1 MIENMVS
8 MRRHQELPKIL
19 VQSTGGLLLLMFS
32 VATTA
37 SNGFINPAGPIAEAL
52 RDHLIFIVMVMAVVI
67 VPLFIALPWTLWRY
81 RLRTKSGSYQPNW
94 EFSWPLEIL
103 IWGLP
108 AVIVVVLGWN
118 LWHQS
123 YELDPYKPLAAAEA
137 PLEIQAIALD
147 WKWVFIY
154 PDQNV
159 ASVNEVMIVAGRPV
173 RFRLTSGTVMQS
185 FMIPRLG
192 GQIYTMAGMETQ
204 MNLLASK
211 PGQFRG
217 LNTQYNGMGFA
228 NQKFITHAVSQAD
241 FDAWAT
247 KMSDSKPPLNQAAW
261 ALLAK
266 PSVLPAPQ
274 SFGSVA
280 EGLFTGV
287 IAGFTG
293 GHPHMKA
300 DGTDL

>member
-1 MIENMVS
+1 
-8 MRRHQELPKIL
+8 
-19 VQSTGGLLLLMFS
+19 
-32 VATTA
+32 
-37 SNGFINPAGPIAEAL
+37 
-52 RDHLIFIVMVMAVVI
+52 
-67 VPLFIALPWTLWRY
+67 
-81 RLRTKSGSYQPNW
+81 
-94 EFSWPLEIL
+94 
-103 IWGLP
+103 
-108 AVIVVVLGWN
+108 VIVVILGWN

-123 YELDPYKPLAAAEA
+123 YELDPYKPLAATEA

-154 PDQNV
+154 PEQNV

-173 RFRLTSGTVMQS
+173 HFSLTSGTVMQS

-192 GQIYTMAGMETQ
+192 GQIYTMAGMVTQ
-204 MNLLASK
+204 MNLLASE

-228 NQKFITHAVSQAD
+228 NQKFMANAVSQGD

-247 KMSDSKPPLNQAAW
+247 KMSESKPPLNSAAW

-266 PSVLPAPQ
+266 PSVLAAPQ

-287 IAGFTG
+287 VAGFTG
-293 GHPHMKA
+293 GHPHMRA

>member
-1 MIENMVS
+1 
-8 MRRHQELPKIL
+8 MRRNQELPKIL
-19 VQSTGGLLLLMFS
+19 VRSAGVLLLLTSS
-32 VATTA
+32 VVAA
-37 SNGFINPAGPIAEAL
+37 SDGFINPAGPVAEAL
-52 RDHLIFIVMVMAVVI
+52 RDHLIFIVVVMAIVI
-67 VPLFIALPWTLWRY
+67 APLFIALPWVLWRY
-81 RLRTKSGSYQPNW
+81 RLGTKSGSYQPNW
-94 EFSWPLEIL
+94 EFSWPLEVL

-108 AVIVVVLGWN
+108 AVIVGVLSWN

-123 YELDPYKPLAAAEA
+123 YELDPYKPLAATEA
-137 PLEIQAIALD
+137 PLEVQAIALD

-154 PDQNV
+154 PEQDV
-159 ASVNEVMIVAGRPV
+159 ASVNELMIVAGRPV

-192 GQIYTMAGMETQ
+192 GQIYTMAGMVTQ
-204 MNLLASK
+204 LNLLASE

-228 NQKFITHAVSQAD
+228 NQKFMTHAVSQAD
-241 FDAWAT
+241 FDTWAVN
-247 KMSDSKPPLNQAAW
+247 MSESKPPLNQTAW
-261 ALLAK
+261 AQLAK
-266 PSVLPAPQ
+266 PSVLASPQ

-287 IAGFTG
+287 IADFTG
-293 GHPHMKA
+293 GYHHIKA

>member
-1 MIENMVS
+1 
-8 MRRHQELPKIL
+8 MRRHQKLTKIL
-19 VQSTGGLLLLMFS
+19 GHSVCGLLVLMLS
-32 VATTA
+32 MAAAA

-52 RDHLIFIVMVMAVVI
+52 RDHLIFIVVVMSVVI

-108 AVIVVVLGWN
+108 AVIVVILGWN

-123 YELDPYKPLAAAEA
+123 YELDPYKPLAATEA

-154 PDQNV
+154 PEQNV

-192 GQIYTMAGMETQ
+192 GQIYTMAGMVTQ
-204 MNLLASK
+204 MNLLASE

-228 NQKFITHAVSQAD
+228 NQKFMTNAVSQGD

-247 KMSDSKPPLNQAAW
+247 KMSDSKPPLNKAAW

-266 PSVLPAPQ
+266 PSVLAAPQ

-287 IAGFTG
+287 VAGFTG
-293 GHPHMKA
+293 GHPHMRA

>member
-1 MIENMVS
+1 
-8 MRRHQELPKIL
+8 MRQHQTMPKIAL
-19 VQSTGGLLLLMFS
+19 RSSGGLLLLMFS
-32 VATTA
+32 MAAAA

-52 RDHLIFIVMVMAVVI
+52 RDHLIFIVVVMSVVI

-108 AVIVVVLGWN
+108 AVIVVILGWN

-123 YELDPYKPLAAAEA
+123 YELDPYKPLAATEA

-154 PDQNV
+154 PEQNV

-173 RFRLTSGTVMQS
+173 HFSLTSGTVMQS

-192 GQIYTMAGMETQ
+192 GQIYTMAGMVTQ
-204 MNLLASK
+204 MNLLASE

-228 NQKFITHAVSQAD
+228 NQKFMANAVSQGD

-247 KMSDSKPPLNQAAW
+247 KMSESKPPLNSAAW

-266 PSVLPAPQ
+266 PSVLAAPQ

-287 IAGFTG
+287 VAGFTG
-293 GHPHMKA
+293 GHPHMRA

>member
-1 MIENMVS
+1 
-8 MRRHQELPKIL
+8 MRRHQELTKIL
-19 VQSTGGLLLLMFS
+19 VGSTGGLLLLTFS
-32 VATTA
+32 VAATA

-52 RDHLIFIVMVMAVVI
+52 RDHLIFIVMVMAIVI

-204 MNLLASK
+204 MNLLASE

-228 NQKFITHAVSQAD
+228 NQKFMANAVSQAD
-241 FDAWAT
+241 FDAWAAT
-247 KMSDSKPPLNQAAW
+247 MSDSKPPLNQAAW

-266 PSVLPAPQ
+266 PSVLAAPQ

>member
-1 MIENMVS
+1 
-8 MRRHQELPKIL
+8 MRRHQKLTNIL
-19 VQSTGGLLLLMFS
+19 VRSTGGLLLLMLS
-32 VATTA
+32 VTAAA

-52 RDHLIFIVMVMAVVI
+52 RDHLIFIVVVMAVVI

-108 AVIVVVLGWN
+108 AVIVVILGWN

-123 YELDPYKPLAAAEA
+123 YELDPYKPLAATEA

-154 PDQNV
+154 PEQNI

-173 RFRLTSGTVMQS
+173 HFSLTSGTVMQS

-192 GQIYTMAGMETQ
+192 GQIYTMAGMVTQ
-204 MNLLASK
+204 MNLLASE

-228 NQKFITHAVSQAD
+228 NQKFMANAVSQTD

-247 KMSDSKPPLNQAAW
+247 KMSDSKPPLNSAAW

>member
-1 MIENMVS
+1 
-8 MRRHQELPKIL
+8 
-19 VQSTGGLLLLMFS
+19 
-32 VATTA
+32 
-37 SNGFINPAGPIAEAL
+37 
-52 RDHLIFIVMVMAVVI
+52 
-67 VPLFIALPWTLWRY
+67 
-81 RLRTKSGSYQPNW
+81 
-94 EFSWPLEIL
+94 
-103 IWGLP
+103 
-108 AVIVVVLGWN
+108 
-118 LWHQS
+118 
-123 YELDPYKPLAAAEA
+123 
-137 PLEIQAIALD
+137 
-147 WKWVFIY
+147 
-154 PDQNV
+154 
-159 ASVNEVMIVAGRPV
+159 
-173 RFRLTSGTVMQS
+173 
-185 FMIPRLG
+185 MIPRLG
-192 GQIYTMAGMETQ
+192 GQIYTMAGMEAQ
-204 MNLLASK
+204 MNLLASE

-261 ALLAK
+261 ALLAE
-266 PSVLPAPQ
+266 PSVLAAPQ

>member
-1 MIENMVS
+1 
-8 MRRHQELPKIL
+8 MRRHQKLTKIL
-19 VQSTGGLLLLMFS
+19 GHSVCGLLVLMLS
-32 VATTA
+32 MAAAA

-52 RDHLIFIVMVMAVVI
+52 RDHLIFIVVVMSVVI

-108 AVIVVVLGWN
+108 AVIVVILGWN

-123 YELDPYKPLAAAEA
+123 YELDPYKPLAATEA
-137 PLEIQAIALD
+137 PLEIQAIGLD

-154 PDQNV
+154 PEQNV

-192 GQIYTMAGMETQ
+192 GQIYTMAGMVTQ
-204 MNLLASK
+204 MNLLASE

-228 NQKFITHAVSQAD
+228 NQKFMANAVSQGD

-247 KMSDSKPPLNQAAW
+247 KMSNSKPPLNKAAW

-266 PSVLPAPQ
+266 PSVLAAPQ

-287 IAGFTG
+287 VAGFTG
-293 GHPHMKA
+293 GHPHMRA